1 MPPVAGEA
9 GSCNAFAGSI
19 EIRPCSANQ
28 AHTFYDDYT
37 KKAAKVQNLKKLDKK
52 SPRIKAFNFN
62 KMHFTQTK
70 PAWTTRRTIFSI
82 A

>member
-1 MPPVAGEA
+1 MCIKPVID
-9 GSCNAFAGSI
+9 GSMSGS
-19 EIRPCSANQ
+19 ERSASI
-28 AHTFYDDYT
+28 YLYDYT

-70 PAWTTRRTIFSI
+70 PAWTTRRMIFSI